1 MIEQQLKD
9 NGFIVIKKTY
19 YMIGVIII
27 IVGLIGNIFA
37 QKAIAENMLDNHEIR
52 ISKLEEENKSERDLL
67 IELKFNIKS
76 MMEKQGLTYQ
86 EVK

>member
-1 MIEQQLKD
+1 MSEQQLKD

>member
-1 MIEQQLKD
+1 

>member
-1 MIEQQLKD
+1 MSEQQLKD

-19 YMIGVIII
+19 YIIGVIII

-52 ISKLEEENKSERDLL
+52 ITKLEEENKSERDLL
-67 IELKFNIKS
+67 IEFKFNIKS
-76 MMEKQGLTYQ
+76 MMEKQGLTYH

>member
-1 MIEQQLKD
+1 MSEQQLKD

-76 MMEKQGLTYQ
+76 MMEKQGLTY
-86 EVK
+86 